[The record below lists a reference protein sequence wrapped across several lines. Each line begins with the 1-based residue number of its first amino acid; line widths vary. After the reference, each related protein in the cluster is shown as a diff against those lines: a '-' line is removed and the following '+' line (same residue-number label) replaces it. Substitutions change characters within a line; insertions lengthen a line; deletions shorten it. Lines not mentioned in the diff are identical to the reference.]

1 MILKKVQESITWHA
15 SAHSGY
21 VDYVMKMGYL
31 GIVELVLF
39 MICILAV
46 AIIKRQNIIAII
58 VVSTFV
64 YWVGYGLGPEL
75 VAVIGTCAGILDRR
89 NQGTSNQ
96 TSVDLT

>member
-1 MILKKVQESITWHA
+1 MRSLDGINRYIGQPFGSAYAESITWHA
-15 SAHSGY
+15 SVHSGY

-58 VVSTFV
+58 VVPTFV

-75 VAVIGTCAGILDRR
+75 AAVIGT
-89 NQGTSNQ
+89 
-96 TSVDLT
+96 